1 MIKRKRE
8 LSNLATKAG
17 AAEVVGMAITGGT
30 HYVLR
35 VKAPNGAVRRFFT
48 AFTPSDRRANLNL
61 LSDVRSWCRQNTG
74 APA

>member
-8 LSNLATKAG
+8 LSDLATKAG
-17 AAEVVGMAITGGT
+17 AAEVVSMAITGGT

-35 VKAPNGAVRRFFT
+35 IKAPNESVRKFFT